1 MNVGKASIL
10 LVMAGTVVTLAGCG
24 PDTTPAPRPA
34 QSASPAPV
42 ATPAQAAMATPSPVP
57 VASLT
62 PASAPAPS
70 PSAPSPSATPAPAF
84 PPCAE
89 VPRRGRY
96 FPDKPVVIPG
106 ALHSLVI
113 GGTTRLSV
121 KTLSGRTLCVNMYG
135 MAQARDFRIS
145 EDLRLLGFWWTGYE
159 ADGYK
164 VIDRIGH
171 GRVIETVSRPL
182 LSPGHKRFAAIQ
194 FSDASFGGIEGV
206 RVWEVGKRQVVR
218 VADVSNKGGLYG
230 NAWRLLRW
238 ADDSCLV
245 LSMMPFDRDVGPRR
259 RMELRLLK
267 NDFAFTEI
275 EPGRAGCAP
284 PEEEDKARPGKAGAH
299 KPAGKSRAG
308 HGRTRHGRV

>member
-164 VIDRIGH
+164 VIDLS
-171 GRVIETVSRPL
+171 VI
-182 LSPGHKRFAAIQ
+182 HI
-194 FSDASFGGIEGV
+194 
-206 RVWEVGKRQVVR
+206 
-218 VADVSNKGGLYG
+218 
-230 NAWRLLRW
+230 
-238 ADDSCLV
+238 
-245 LSMMPFDRDVGPRR
+245 
-259 RMELRLLK
+259 
-267 NDFAFTEI
+267 
-275 EPGRAGCAP
+275 
-284 PEEEDKARPGKAGAH
+284 
-299 KPAGKSRAG
+299 
-308 HGRTRHGRV
+308 